1 MQIGMKVALFYNE
14 AAGTG
19 VALAEIRAALA
30 QSGHQLVRIVERH
43 SDPRRLLDGE
53 VDLIAAAGGD
63 GTVSDAA
70 RVIAGHGV
78 PLAVLPIGTAN
89 NIALGLGIRGSI
101 DEIVSGWT
109 RAARRPFDLG
119 WVRTP
124 GAESSFLEGVGG
136 GLVPAGIAAHQAQG
150 DAGRAPAGARLPG
163 AIRAYRDALSRL
175 KARRSTVVLDGAPT
189 TDDLL
194 FVEVLNTQAVG
205 PRLELAEA
213 DPSDGRLSVVMATE
227 AHRGQ
232 IDEYLRVLGES
243 GPGRLSLS
251 AALARNVEVRGWAWI
266 HVDDRLLS
274 VPPGEPT
281 SIRIEPAALEV
292 LSPVGAGV

>member
-1 MQIGMKVALFYNE
+1 MKVALFYNE
-14 AAGTG
+14 AAGKG
-19 VALAEIRAALA
+19 VALDEIRAALA
-30 QSGHQLVRIVERH
+30 RSGHQLVRIVERR
-43 SDPRRLLDGE
+43 SDPRRLLEGE
-53 VDLIAAAGGD
+53 VDLIAVAGGD

-78 PLAVLPIGTAN
+78 PLAVVPIGTAN
-89 NIALGLGIRGSI
+89 NIALGLGVRGPI
-101 DEIVSGWT
+101 DEIVDGWT

-119 WVRTP
+119 WVRMS

-136 GLVPAGIAAHQAQG
+136 GLVPAGIAAHQAQF
-150 DAGRAPAGARLPG
+150 DAVRTPASAKLAS
-163 AIRAYRDALSRL
+163 AIRAYRDALSGL

-194 FVEVLNTQAVG
+194 LVEVLNTRAVG
-205 PRLELAEA
+205 PQLELAEA

-232 IDEYLRVLGES
+232 IDEYLRVLGE
-243 GPGRLSLS
+243 GGTARLSLG
-251 AALARNVEVRGWAWI
+251 AAVVRNVEIRGWAWI

-274 VPPGEPT
+274 VPADGPT
-281 SIRIEPAALEV
+281 WIRIEPAALEV
-292 LSPVGAGV
+292 LSPRGAPV